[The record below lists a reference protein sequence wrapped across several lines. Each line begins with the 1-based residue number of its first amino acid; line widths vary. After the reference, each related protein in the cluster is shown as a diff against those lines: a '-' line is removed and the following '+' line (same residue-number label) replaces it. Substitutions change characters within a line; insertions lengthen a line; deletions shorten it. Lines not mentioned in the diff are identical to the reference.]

1 MPIAS
6 PARISIHGLSA
17 TLLFVILCSACSSA
31 IAQTQPS
38 ENRSKRFGPDACGPV
53 GPSYIRI
60 ANQTGG
66 QPMFL
71 QPSEAAKAFHLVRES
86 TRNNMGTVFWAT
98 STFDGKSQTFEIP
111 VDSVT
116 QRITFSF
123 SADTKGSKLT
133 LIQPSGGAIAE
144 ATASTEI
151 TELNCGRIVTLS
163 TPEAGLWRAEITGTG
178 RFWLQAQAQSDI
190 YFIATEFVRKAGRPA
205 HEGLFKIAGQPLA
218 GIPATLRVSLSAKE
232 ARSTAFRLVSER
244 GDTIQEVLMHAD
256 GSDREFLE
264 FLGTLELPKESFR
277 VAVAGRDT
285 RGRAYQRFF
294 PALFHA
300 ETVEVLPQHIADE
313 MMAGSMTQVTFAV
326 RNVGASGTFKITVT
340 DAHQFVSQVIPQE
353 LTLGASE
360 SGSVRVQL
368 TVPVGTVPG
377 LGDDVVVVATSIA
390 GFAASNSSVGHFSV
404 TASSA
409 VQSPR

>member
-1 MPIAS
+1 MPITIPS
-6 PARISIHGLSA
+6 RSSIYCPWIV
-17 TLLFVILCSACSSA
+17 LFVAILCSDCSSV

-38 ENRSKRFGPDACGPV
+38 ENRSRRFNPDACGPV
-53 GPSYIRI
+53 DPSYIRV

-71 QPSEAAKAFHLVRES
+71 QPSEAAKAFHFVRES

-98 STFDGKSQTFEIP
+98 SKFDGKAQTFEIP

-123 SADTKGSKLT
+123 SADTKGRKLT
-133 LIQPSGGAIAE
+133 LTQPSGGTIVE
-144 ATASTEI
+144 TTASTEI
-151 TELNCGRIVTLS
+151 TDLNCGRIVTLS
-163 TPEAGLWRAEITGTG
+163 TPEAGPWRAEVTGTG

-190 YFIATEFVRKAGRPA
+190 YFITAEFVRKGGRLA
-205 HEGLFKIAGQPLA
+205 HEGLFRIAGQPLA

-232 ARSTAFRLVSER
+232 AKSTAFRLISER
-244 GDTIQEVLMHAD
+244 GDTIKEVQMHAD
-256 GSDREFLE
+256 SSDREFLE
-264 FLGTLELPKESFR
+264 FLGTLELPKEPFR
-277 VAVAGRDT
+277 VGVAGRDT
-285 RGRAYQRFF
+285 KGSAYQRFF

-300 ETVEVLPQHIADE
+300 ETVEVLPEHIVDE
-313 MMAGSMTQVTFAV
+313 LTAGTTTQVTFAL

-353 LTLGASE
+353 LALGTGE
-360 SGSVRVQL
+360 SASVRVQL
-368 TVPVGTVPG
+368 TVPAGTAPG
-377 LGDDVVVVATSIA
+377 IGDDVVVVATSSA
-390 GFAASNSSVGHFSV
+390 GPAASNSSVVHFSV

-409 VQSPR
+409 VQGPR

>member
-1 MPIAS
+1 MPITI
-6 PARISIHGLSA
+6 PARSSIYCS
-17 TLLFVILCSACSSA
+17 TIVLFVAIFCSDYSSV

-38 ENRSKRFGPDACGPV
+38 ENRSRHFGPDACGPV
-53 GPSYIRI
+53 DPSYIHI

-71 QPSEAAKAFHLVRES
+71 QPSEAAKAFHFVRES
-86 TRNNMGTVFWAT
+86 TRNNMGTVFWT
-98 STFDGKSQTFEIP
+98 TGTFDGKLQIFEIP

-133 LIQPSGGAIAE
+133 LTQPSGGTIVE
-144 ATASTEI
+144 ATEGAEI
-151 TELNCGRIVTLS
+151 TDLNCGRIVTLS
-163 TPEAGLWRAEITGTG
+163 TPEAGLWRAAVTGSG

-190 YFIATEFVRKAGRPA
+190 YFITAEFVRKGGRSA

-232 ARSTAFRLVSER
+232 AKSTAFRLVSER
-244 GDTIQEVLMHAD
+244 GDTIQEVRMHTD
-256 GSDREFLE
+256 SSDQEFLE
-264 FLGTLELPKESFR
+264 FFGTMELPKDSFR
-277 VAVAGRDT
+277 VAVAGLDT
-285 RGRAYQRFF
+285 KGRAYQRFF

-300 ETVEVLPQHIADE
+300 ETVEVLPEHIVE
-313 MMAGSMTQVTFAV
+313 ELTAGSTTQVTFAL
-326 RNVGASGTFKITVT
+326 RNIGPSGAFRITVT

-353 LTLGASE
+353 LPLGTGE
-360 SGSVRVQL
+360 SASVRIQI
-368 TVPVGTVPG
+368 TVPAGTAPG
-377 LGDDVVVVATSIA
+377 IGDDVVVVATSSA
-390 GFAASNSSVGHFSV
+390 RSATSNSSVVHFSV